1 MARALGGLTQK
12 TSNWCVDSATVVLGP
27 FRMDARTAE
36 LPVTLQRESWLRR
49 ERASGRFYDRLMV
62 VLGLVMLGMIALAV
76 ALLKREAQPGTLLYA
91 PLSALLLIGILL
103 PAIAVMA
110 LYARKVAVRR
120 AEEGG
125 LGSGR
130 LHVRLVAL
138 FTAIAAIPTVLVAI
152 FASVLFQSGLEF
164 WFSNRARNMLE
175 NTVQIA
181 QASYQR
187 ELDRVTSETT
197 TMSSDLAGYLQQ
209 LSIGDPRFG
218 DLFAKQVYIR
228 NLSEA
233 VIVNVGKDG
242 IPRSLILVNP
252 YDRPLERIISKEKIA
267 GLKGRHSVPINSAD
281 RIGALVPLNYGPQ
294 TYLYA
299 ARVFDPQF
307 RQQIERSSDVLH
319 DYRSLLKRSRVNQLQ
334 FNAALLLGSLII
346 VGLSILTALKL
357 ADRLVR
363 PVGELVDAAGRIEI
377 GDFSARVPVSNTD
390 DEVQTLATAFNQM
403 TERLEEQTTELRTA
417 NTQLETRRAFIEAV
431 LSSVTAG
438 VIAVDTKRSI
448 LLLNRSAETLLEK
461 GEAIEGK
468 ALAAVSPELEEFMLG
483 QQSEANVLITA
494 DGVQRTLAVKRVRY
508 QDGSVLTFDDITDQL
523 TDQRRAAWS
532 DIARRIAHEIKNPL
546 TPIQLAAERLQ
557 RRFGGEIAS
566 DKETFERLT
575 GTIVRQV
582 GDLRRMVDEFSN
594 FARMPKPVFRDEN
607 VHEIARQAL
616 FLHEVAH
623 PAISFAL
630 EPPNG
635 EFRMVC
641 DRRQLAQ
648 ALTNVVKNGVE
659 AIESR
664 RNRGE
669 HSLAGDRIELKVH
682 EQGDLLVIDVLD
694 TGVGLPEDRERL
706 TEPYMTTRV
715 RGTGLGLAIV
725 KKIVEEHMGEIAF
738 LDRQGGGTHV
748 RISFDRAK
756 LEALASDEASQSKDD
771 DNDDDEDA

>member
-1 MARALGGLTQK
+1 M
-12 TSNWCVDSATVVLGP
+12 LGP
-27 FRMDARTAE
+27 LQMDARTAE
-36 LPVTLQRESWLRR
+36 SPVTLKRDSWLQR
-49 ERASGRFYDRLMV
+49 ERASGRFYDRAMAL
-62 VLGLVMLGMIALAV
+62 LGLFLMAMIGLSAF
-76 ALLKREAQPGTLLYA
+76 LLRREAEPGTLLKP
-91 PLSALLLIGILL
+91 PLIALLLIAVLL
-103 PAIAVMA
+103 PSIALMA

-120 AEEGG
+120 AEQGG

-138 FTAIAAIPTVLVAI
+138 FTAIAAVPTVLVAI

-175 NTVQIA
+175 NTVEVA
-181 QASYQR
+181 RSTYQY
-187 ELDRVTSETT
+187 ELDRVSGEAT
-197 TMSSDLAGYLQQ
+197 TMAGDLLTYLQ
-209 LSIGDPRFG
+209 
-218 DLFAKQVYIR
+218 K
-228 NLSEA
+228 
-233 VIVNVGKDG
+233 
-242 IPRSLILVNP
+242 
-252 YDRPLERIISKEKIA
+252 
-267 GLKGRHSVPINSAD
+267 VPITDPQFQTGLAFQTYQRAMNEAAIV
-281 RIGALVPLNYGPQ
+281 RIGPAREVQTLAVASGTYGLSLNDARIKAAVTELEKLPPNASVDAKAPGRVAVVTRLGPIPD
-294 TYLYA
+294 TYLYVGRVDA
-299 ARVFDPQF
+299 EVSGQIARANH
-307 RQQIERSSDVLH
+307 VLG
-319 DYRSLLKRSRVNQLQ
+319 DYRALLAKSRVNQLR

-346 VGLSILTALKL
+346 VALSILTALKL

-363 PVGELVDAAGRIEI
+363 PVGELVNAAGRIES
-377 GDFSARVPVSNTD
+377 GDFSARVPVSNTE
-390 DEVQTLATAFNQM
+390 DEVQTLAAAFNRM
-403 TERLEEQTTELRTA
+403 TGRLEEQTGELRSA

-438 VIAVDTKRSI
+438 VIALDAQHRI
-448 LLLNRSAETLLEK
+448 LLLNRSAETLLEE

-468 ALAAVSPELEEFMLG
+468 TLGSVSPELEEFMHG

-494 DGVQRTLAVKRVRY
+494 EAVQRTLAVKRVRY

-566 DKETFERLT
+566 DKDTFERLT

-623 PAISFAL
+623 PGITFVL
-630 EPPNG
+630 NPPTG
-635 EFRMVC
+635 ELHMVC

-659 AIESR
+659 AIEGR

-669 HSLAGDRIELKVH
+669 HSLAGDRVELKLH
-682 EQGDLLVIDVLD
+682 QEGALLVIDVLD

-738 LDRQGGGTHV
+738 LDRAGGGTHV
-748 RISFDRAK
+748 RMSFDTAK
-756 LEALASDEASQSKDD
+756 LAALIHGDEAAPDGN
-771 DNDDDEDA
+771 NDEVEDG

>member
-1 MARALGGLTQK
+1 
-12 TSNWCVDSATVVLGP
+12 
-27 FRMDARTAE
+27 MDARTAE
-36 LPVTLQRESWLRR
+36 SPVTMQHQGWLQR
-49 ERASGRFYDRLMV
+49 ERASGRFYDRLMALLALV
-62 VLGLVMLGMIALAV
+62 VVGMLGLSAW
-76 ALLKREAQPGTLLYA
+76 LLSRNAEPGTVLQP
-91 PLSALLLIGILL
+91 PLIAVLLIAILL
-103 PAIAVMA
+103 PAISVMA

-120 AEEGG
+120 AERGG

-138 FTAIAAIPTVLVAI
+138 FTAIAAVPTVLVAI

-175 NTVQIA
+175 NTVEVA
-181 QASYQR
+181 QGVYKYEFRHVGDEAITMAGDVNDALTKVSADDPLFKTFLANQLYHR
-187 ELDRVTSETT
+187 VLNEAVILKLSSTGEL
-197 TMSSDLAGYLQQ
+197 Q
-209 LSIGDPRFG
+209 
-218 DLFAKQVYIR
+218 
-228 NLSEA
+228 SEA
-233 VIVNVGKDG
+233 VMTGQYGLAMNEAHVKAAIGKLNDLPANAYVDAG
-242 IPRSLILVNP
+242 SPNRVAVVTKLIPGT
-252 YDRPLERIISKEKIA
+252 K
-267 GLKGRHSVPINSAD
+267 
-281 RIGALVPLNYGPQ
+281 

-299 ARVFDPQF
+299 GGVVDPELAAQMG
-307 RQQIERSSDVLH
+307 RSNEVLR
-319 DYRSLLKRSRVNQLQ
+319 DYHALLKRSRTNQLR

-363 PVGELVDAAGRIEI
+363 PVGELVSAAGRIET
-377 GDFSARVPVSNTD
+377 GDFSARVRVAKTE

-438 VIAVDTKRSI
+438 VIAVDTGHNI
-448 LLLNRSAETLLEK
+448 LLLNRSAETLLEQ

-468 ALAAVSPELEEFMLG
+468 ALSSVSPELEEFMRG

-494 DGVQRTLAVKRVRY
+494 EGVQRTLAVKRVRY

-532 DIARRIAHEIKNPL
+532 DIAQRIAHEIKNPL

-557 RRFGGEIAS
+557 RRFGEEIAS
-566 DKETFERLT
+566 DKDTFERLT

-623 PAISFAL
+623 PAVSFAL
-630 EPPNG
+630 EPPTG

-648 ALTNVVKNGVE
+648 ALTNVVKNSVE

-669 HSLAGDRIELKVH
+669 HSLAGDRVELRLH
-682 EQGDLLVIDVLD
+682 EEGAQLVIDVLD

-738 LDRQGGGTHV
+738 LDRAGGGTHV
-748 RISFDRAK
+748 RISFDTAK
-756 LEALASDEASQSKDD
+756 LAALASEQTAQDAHNADEV
-771 DNDDDEDA
+771 EDS

>member
-1 MARALGGLTQK
+1 
-12 TSNWCVDSATVVLGP
+12 
-27 FRMDARTAE
+27 MDARTAE
-36 LPVTLQRESWLRR
+36 SPVNLQRESWLQR
-49 ERASGRFYDRLMV
+49 ERASGRIYDRVAAL
-62 VLGLVMLGMIALAV
+62 LGVFFLVMIALSV
-76 ALLKREAQPGTLLYA
+76 AILRRGAEPGTLLSP
-91 PLSALLLIGILL
+91 PLIALLLVAILL
-103 PAIAVMA
+103 PAIMLMA
-110 LYARKVAVRR
+110 LYARKLAVRR

-130 LHVRLVAL
+130 LHIRLVAL
-138 FTAIAAIPTVLVAI
+138 FTAVAAVPTVLVAI

-175 NTVQIA
+175 NTVQVAQGVYRYELSQIGA
-181 QASYQR
+181 QA
-187 ELDRVTSETT
+187 TA
-197 TMSSDLAGYLQQ
+197 MAGDLTGYLQKF
-209 LSIGDPRFG
+209 SIDDPQFKTG
-218 DLFAKQVYIR
+218 FFY
-228 NLSEA
+228 
-233 VIVNVGKDG
+233 
-242 IPRSLILVNP
+242 
-252 YDRPLERIISKEKIA
+252 
-267 GLKGRHSVPINSAD
+267 
-281 RIGALVPLNYGPQ
+281 Q
-294 TYLYA
+294 TYLRSMNEA
-299 ARVFDPQF
+299 AMFKIGSDGEIQTLALANGYVGMLDPPRIKSAVTRLDSLPENASVDAQTPN
-307 RQQIERSSDVLH
+307 RISVITRLVPGTGTYLYVGRYVDPEIAAQTSRANDVLQ
-319 DYRSLLKRSRVNQLQ
+319 DYHALLKRSRINQLK
-334 FNAALLLGSLII
+334 FNGALLLGSLLI

-363 PVGELVDAAGRIEI
+363 PVGELVNAAGRIEE
-377 GDFSARVPVSNTD
+377 GDFSARVPVSNTE
-390 DEVQTLATAFNQM
+390 DEVQTLSAAFNRM
-403 TERLEEQTTELRTA
+403 TGRLEEQTNELRSA

-438 VIAVDTKRSI
+438 VIAVDAEQRI

-461 GEAIEGK
+461 GEGVEGK
-468 ALAAVSPELEEFMLG
+468 SLLSVSPEFDEFMRG
-483 QQSEANVLITA
+483 QQSEANVLIA
-494 DGVQRTLAVKRVRY
+494 SAGIQRTLAVKRVRY

-557 RRFGGEIAS
+557 RRFGGEIGS

-623 PAISFAL
+623 PAITFSL
-630 EPPNG
+630 EPPQG

-669 HSLAGDRIELKVH
+669 HSLAGDRVDLKLH
-682 EQGDLLVIDVLD
+682 NEDNLLVIDVLD
-694 TGVGLPEDRERL
+694 TGIGLPEDRERL

-748 RISFDRAK
+748 RISFDTAK
-756 LEALASDEASQSKDD
+756 LSALASDESRAEQ
-771 DNDDDEDA
+771 DNEGDEDEVA

>member
-1 MARALGGLTQK
+1 
-12 TSNWCVDSATVVLGP
+12 
-27 FRMDARTAE
+27 MDARTAE
-36 LPVTLQRESWLRR
+36 SPVIVRQDSWLQRERV
-49 ERASGRFYDRLMV
+49 SGRFYDRLMV
-62 VLGLVMLGMIALAV
+62 LLAFLLVGMIVLSGS
-76 ALLKREAQPGTLLYA
+76 LLSRNAEPGTLLSP
-91 PLSALLLIGILL
+91 PLIALMLIAILL
-103 PAIAVMA
+103 PAIALMA

-120 AEEGG
+120 AELGG

-138 FTAIAAIPTVLVAI
+138 FTAIAAVPTVLVAI

-175 NTVQIA
+175 NTVQVA
-181 QASYQR
+181 RASYDR
-187 ELDRVTSETT
+187 EAERVANETV
-197 TMSSDLAGYLQQ
+197 TMSGDLAGYLRQ
-209 LSIGDPRFG
+209 ITIDDPRFA
-218 DLFAKQVYIR
+218 DLFPRQVLIR

-233 VIVNVGKDG
+233 IIFTYGADHQ
-242 IPRSLILVNP
+242 IRALALVNP
-252 YDRPLERIISKEKIA
+252 YNRPLDKVITPEKI
-267 GLKGRHSVPINSAD
+267 GELKTHQSVSVDSPD
-281 RIGALVPLNYGPQ
+281 RIGALTQIDFGPD

-299 ARVFDPQF
+299 SRVFDPQF
-307 RQQIERSSDVLH
+307 RTQLKGAGDVLH
-319 DYRSLLKRSRVNQLQ
+319 DYRSLLKRSRVNQLR
-334 FNAALLLGSLII
+334 FNAALLLGALII

-363 PVGELVDAAGRIEI
+363 PVGELVSAAGRIEA
-377 GDFSARVPVSNTD
+377 GDFSARVPVSNTE

-403 TERLEEQTTELRTA
+403 TERLEEQTTELKTA
-417 NTQLETRRAFIEAV
+417 NSQLETRRAFIEAV

-438 VIAVDTKRSI
+438 VIAVDARHSI
-448 LLLNRSAETLLEK
+448 LLLNRSAETLLEQ
-461 GEAIEGK
+461 GEQIEGK
-468 ALAAVSPELEEFMLG
+468 ALASVSPELDEFMRG
-483 QQSEANVLITA
+483 QQSEANVLINA
-494 DGVQRTLAVKRVRY
+494 DGAQRTLAVKRVRY

-557 RRFGGEIAS
+557 RRFASEVSS
-566 DKETFERLT
+566 DKDTFERLT

-582 GDLRRMVDEFSN
+582 GDIRRMVDEFSN
-594 FARMPKPVFRDEN
+594 FARMPKPAFREEN

-623 PAISFAL
+623 PAISFSL
-630 EPPNG
+630 EPPSG

-641 DRRQLAQ
+641 DRRQLGQ

-669 HSLAGDRIELKVH
+669 HSLAGDRVELKLRQAD
-682 EQGDLLVIDVLD
+682 ELLVIDVLD

-738 LDRQGGGTHV
+738 LDRSGGGTHV
-748 RISFDRAK
+748 RISFDTRK
-756 LEALASDEASQSKDD
+756 LASLGGEDEGGEEQD
-771 DNDDDEDA
+771 DNDHIEEA